1 MLGKMRKVLTR
12 GDSVAANYAFSPSE
26 DDVIMKHRL
35 FTRTTTTRG
44 DPPLKKL
51 QKKFTSFVSEVD
63 KDKDNNYNDC
73 EKLARAFLQELMTF
87 EILFLKSKVI
97 VEANIRE
104 KDIQRV
110 EGGNESPNPAGAG

>member
-1 MLGKMRKVLTR
+1 MRKVLTR